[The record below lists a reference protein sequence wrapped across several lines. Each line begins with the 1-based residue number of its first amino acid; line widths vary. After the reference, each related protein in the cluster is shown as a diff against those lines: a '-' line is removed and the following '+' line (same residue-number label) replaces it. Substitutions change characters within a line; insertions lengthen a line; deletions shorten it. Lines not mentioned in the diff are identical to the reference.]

1 MLASPSVPQNATRAL
16 AGDLAAALDPVIFAR
31 RAGIEPDTWQA
42 DVLRSSA
49 RRVLLNCSRQS
60 GKSTTTAVLGLHQA
74 SYVPESLVLLLSPS
88 LRQSAELF
96 RKVAQVYTAIGAT
109 VSPKAESALRLELDN
124 GSRVISLP
132 ASEATIRGYS
142 AVDLLLIDEAA
153 RVADDLYHTVRPML
167 AVSNGRLI
175 AMSTPYG
182 KRGWWSDA
190 WHGSHAWERVQI
202 TAEQCPRISAAFL
215 EEERENLGAWWFDQE
230 YGCQFLDAES
240 QAFSTADIERA
251 QIREGVETWAL

>member
-1 MLASPSVPQNATRAL
+1 MLTLPSVPVRPQSL
-16 AGDLAAALDPVIFAR
+16 ASDLAAALDPVIFAR
-31 RAGIEPDTWQA
+31 RAGIEPDAWQA
-42 DVLRSSA
+42 DVLRSSS
-49 RRVLLNCSRQS
+49 RRMLLNCSRQS
-60 GKSTTTAVLGLHQA
+60 GKSTTTAAVGLHQA
-74 SYVPESLVLLLSPS
+74 TYRPGSLVLLLSPS

-96 RKVAQVYTAIGAT
+96 RKVAQVYTATGAT

-167 AVSNGRLI
+167 ATSSGRLI
-175 AMSTPYG
+175 ALSTPYG

-190 WHGSHAWERVQI
+190 WHGSHDWKRVQI
-202 TAEQCPRISAAFL
+202 TAEQCPRIPPAFL
-215 EEERENLGAWWFDQE
+215 AEEREQIGAWWFQQE
-230 YGCQFLDAES
+230 YECMFLDAES
-240 QAFSTADIERA
+240 QAFSTVDIERA
-251 QIREGVETWAL
+251 QVSEGVELWAL